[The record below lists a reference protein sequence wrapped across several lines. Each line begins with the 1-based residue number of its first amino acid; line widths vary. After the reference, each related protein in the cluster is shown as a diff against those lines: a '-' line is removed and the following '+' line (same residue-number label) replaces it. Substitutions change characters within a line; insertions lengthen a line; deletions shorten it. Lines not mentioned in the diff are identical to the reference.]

1 MKDNKKTTG
10 QGERGADKT
19 AGPLRLTE
27 DPIPH
32 LIRRIAVPASVGFF
46 FNTMFNFV
54 DTYFGGKISTD
65 ALAALSLSF
74 PVFFIVLAVGN
85 GTGQGATALIAN
97 ALGGG
102 QEERARTV
110 FVQAIL
116 FSMIA
121 GVVLTVAGLAAA
133 PSLFQLLGATG
144 AYLDI
149 ALQYMNWIVAG
160 SAFFILQTTLNSV
173 LNARGETRVFRNT
186 LIGGFVLNC
195 LLDPWFLYGGFGVPA
210 MGIAGIAIATV
221 VVQIAGCGYV
231 FAHVR
236 KTNLWSGVSASSFRL
251 NAQVLREIIGQALPA
266 SLNMLTVALGIFVIT
281 WFVSR
286 FSKEGVAAYGIA
298 TRIEQMILLPT
309 IGLNF
314 ATLTLVGQNNG
325 AQRLDRVREA
335 WHTAMKYGALMM
347 LLGGVVLFFVRGP
360 LMRAFTS
367 DAEVVHRGVD
377 YLGIA
382 CITMCA
388 YVFLF
393 QTVFMLQ
400 GLKRPMFGLWM
411 GLYRQIVAP
420 LVVFHFLAFTLAWGL
435 WGVWWGIFAVTWSAS
450 LFTLYYGFTI
460 LRRLEASAA
469 AGSSG

>member
-1 MKDNKKTTG
+1 MNI
-10 QGERGADKT
+10 
-19 AGPLRLTE
+19 TE

-54 DTYFGGKISTD
+54 DTYFGGQISTD

-74 PVFFIVLAVGN
+74 PVFFIILSVGS
-85 GTGQGATALIAN
+85 GTGQGTTALIAN
-97 ALGGG
+97 AIGAGD
-102 QEERARTV
+102 EEKGRTV

-116 FSMIA
+116 FSLIS
-121 GVVLTVAGLAAA
+121 GFVLTVAGFIAA
-133 PSLFQLLGATG
+133 PALFRILGAEG

-149 ALQYMNWIVAG
+149 ALDYMNWIVAG
-160 SAFFILQTTLNSV
+160 SVFFLLQMTLNSV
-173 LNARGETRVFRNT
+173 LNAKGETRVFRNT
-186 LIGGFVLNC
+186 LIGGFVMNC
-195 LLDPWFLYGGFGVPA
+195 ILDPWFLYGGLGVPA

-221 VVQIAGCGYV
+221 VVQLAGCIYI

-236 KTNLWSGVSASSFRL
+236 KTNLWTNVSAANFRP
-251 NAQVLREIIGQALPA
+251 NKRVLREIVGQVLPA

-314 ATLTLVGQNNG
+314 AVLTLVGQNNG
-325 AQRLDRVREA
+325 ARRLDRVRKS
-335 WHTAMKYGALMM
+335 WMTTMKYGLAMM
-347 LLGGVVLFFVRGP
+347 LAGGAVLYFTRAP
-360 LMRAFTS
+360 LMRAFTE
-367 DAEVVHRGVD
+367 DAEVIQRGVD

-382 CITMCA
+382 TITLCA
-388 YVFLF
+388 YVILF

-400 GLKRPMFGLWM
+400 GLKKPMYGLWI
-411 GLYRQIVAP
+411 GIYRQIVAP
-420 LVVFHFLAFTLAWGL
+420 VIVFNFLAFTLAWGL
-435 WGVWWGIFAVTWSAS
+435 WGVWWGIFAVTWSAA
-450 LFTLYYGFTI
+450 LFTLFYGLVV
-460 LRRLEASAA
+460 LRRLEAEARAA
-469 AGSSG
+469 D

>member
-1 MKDNKKTTG
+1 MD
-10 QGERGADKT
+10 
-19 AGPLRLTE
+19 LTSA
-27 DPIPH
+27 PIPH

-74 PVFFIVLAVGN
+74 PVFFILLSVGN
-85 GTGQGATALIAN
+85 GTGQGTTALIAN
-97 ALGGG
+97 AMGAGDKDK
-102 QEERARTV
+102 ARTV
-110 FVQAIL
+110 FVQAL
-116 FSMIA
+116 VFSLIA

-133 PSLFQLLGATG
+133 PALFALLGASG

-149 ALQYMNWIVAG
+149 ALQYMNWIMAG
-160 SAFFILQTTLNSV
+160 SVFFILQTTLNSV

-186 LIGGFVLNC
+186 LVGGFVMNC
-195 LLDPWFLYGGFGVPA
+195 VLDPWFLYGGAGVPA
-210 MGIAGIAIATV
+210 LGMAGIAIATV
-221 VVQIAGCGYV
+221 VVQLAGCIYI

-236 KTNLWSGVSASSFRL
+236 RTELWHGVSASSFKPDARV
-251 NAQVLREIIGQALPA
+251 QREIIGQALPA

-298 TRIEQMILLPT
+298 TRVEQMILLPT

-325 AQRLDRVREA
+325 AGRLDRVRQA
-335 WHTAMKYGALMM
+335 WRTAVTYGLAMM
-347 LLGGVVLFFVRGP
+347 LAGGAALFFLRAW
-360 LMRAFTS
+360 LMRAFTD
-367 DAEVVHRGVD
+367 DAEVIDRGVD

-382 CITMCA
+382 CFTMCA
-388 YVFLF
+388 YVILF

-400 GLKRPMFGLWM
+400 GLKRPLFGLWI
-411 GLYRQIVAP
+411 GLYRQVVAP
-420 LVVFHFLAFTLAWGL
+420 VLVFHFLAFNLAWGL
-435 WGVWWGIFAVTWSAS
+435 WGVWWGIFGVTWSAA
-450 LFTLYYGFTI
+450 LCTWCYGRAA
-460 LRRLEASAA
+460 LHRLEASARMHPPA
-469 AGSSG
+469 